1 MSLTVSE
8 VTGWTPE
15 SLRTTAEGIDA
26 IVTGLDGQFDSV
38 AAEQDALAE
47 TWHGAAATAAAERVV
62 QEKSLGRAVAGALE
76 EVAAQFREAA
86 AIVDG
91 ARSHLVSVVAD
102 ARARGF
108 AVEDDGWVDP
118 TGKVAW
124 VVLAPEHSREAVRLR
139 ILQEA
144 AELTLVVADAL
155 RQADESAVDAAA
167 RIQTAVDALQ
177 QAGLAAT
184 PGNVVDRGDGE
195 FSWEPD
201 WPATVAAST
210 IGVMTDTTGKALTSA
225 AAASADDVA
234 RTIGRGLGPFGAVIG
249 TVPAIA
255 NDIEGGMDP
264 AKAIVS
270 EGAGTAVGVGV
281 ATGVGMVASY
291 AVAGSAIGSVVPGAG
306 TAAGLVVGAVFGAAA
321 TWVTSK
327 GIQAVWD

>member
-1 MSLTVSE
+1 M
-8 VTGWTPE
+8 
-15 SLRTTAEGIDA
+15 
-26 IVTGLDGQFDSV
+26 
-38 AAEQDALAE
+38 
-47 TWHGAAATAAAERVV
+47 
-62 QEKSLGRAVAGALE
+62 GRAVAGALE

-167 RIQTAVDALQ
+167 RIQTAVDGLK
-177 QAGLAAT
+177 QAGLAVM
-184 PGNVVDRGDGE
+184 PGNVVDRDDGG

-210 IGVMTDTTGKALTSA
+210 IGVVADKTGTALTSA

-255 NDIEGGMDP
+255 NDIKGGMDP
-264 AKAIVS
+264 TKAVVT
-270 EGAGTAVGVGV
+270 EGAGAAAGFAFG
-281 ATGVGMVASY
+281 AIASSI
-291 AVAGSAIGSVVPGAG
+291 ASGAMSGGAAGSVVPGAG
-306 TAAGLVVGAVFGAAA
+306 TAVGLVAGAVVGGFAA
-321 TWVTSK
+321 WGGSK
-327 GIQAVWD
+327 LLQWAWD